1 MIFINYKNLIIM
13 NTQINANLKVLK
25 SDISWDINSLRTNKK
40 LDKRKILLVT
50 IGIAAI
56 SALTTTL
63 LGITKFV
70 FHDFENGFNA
80 AALCLSALITVIST
94 WDSIFQHKKLWINSA
109 MTLNEL
115 YSLDAD
121 IRHVEANGSV
131 DQQLIN
137 QFYER
142 YKEIKNRTNQQW
154 SKNHED

>member
-1 MIFINYKNLIIM
+1 M

-25 SDISWDINSLRTNKK
+25 SDISWDIKSLRTNKK
-40 LDKRKILLVT
+40 SDRYKMLLVT

-56 SALTTTL
+56 SALTTIF

-70 FHDFENGFNA
+70 LKDYEGIFNA
-80 AALCLSALITVIST
+80 TALCLSSLVTVIST

-137 QFYER
+137 EFYER